1 LFTSLKFLEPAFYF
15 FSISLNAVTNN
26 TPITNE
32 GVNKMEE
39 APTSNNGMN
48 TSNNGMST
56 SNKINLSGL
65 GVGAIV
71 LTTVYTAVWASQLM
85 ATKHKVDYL
94 YYKELT
100 QNK

>member
-1 LFTSLKFLEPAFYF
+1 L
-15 FSISLNAVTNN
+15 SISLNAVTNN

-71 LTTVYTAVWASQLM
+71 LTTVYTAVLASQLM

>member
-1 LFTSLKFLEPAFYF
+1 
-15 FSISLNAVTNN
+15 
-26 TPITNE
+26 
-32 GVNKMEE
+32 MEE

-71 LTTVYTAVWASQLM
+71 LTTVYTAVLASQLM
-85 ATKHKVDYL
+85 ATRHKVDYL

-100 QNK
+100 QNKQLIIDGAFSPSFIYIKQNLN

>member
-1 LFTSLKFLEPAFYF
+1 
-15 FSISLNAVTNN
+15 
-26 TPITNE
+26 
-32 GVNKMEE
+32 MEE
-39 APTSNNGMN
+39 APTSNNAMN

-56 SNKINLSGL
+56 PNKINITGL

-71 LTTVYTAVWASQLM
+71 LTTVYTAVLASQLM

-100 QNK
+100 QINS

>member
-1 LFTSLKFLEPAFYF
+1 M
-15 FSISLNAVTNN
+15 
-26 TPITNE
+26 E
-32 GVNKMEE
+32 G
-39 APTSNNGMN
+39 AT

-56 SNKINLSGL
+56 SNKLSLSGL

-71 LTTVYTAVWASQLM
+71 LTTLYTAVLASQLM

-94 YYKELT
+94 YYKEIT

>member
-1 LFTSLKFLEPAFYF
+1 
-15 FSISLNAVTNN
+15 
-26 TPITNE
+26 
-32 GVNKMEE
+32 MEE
-39 APTSNNGMN
+39 AT

-56 SNKINLSGL
+56 SNKLNFSGL

-71 LTTVYTAVWASQLM
+71 LTTVYTAILASQLM

-94 YYKELT
+94 YYKEIT

>member
-1 LFTSLKFLEPAFYF
+1 M
-15 FSISLNAVTNN
+15 SISLNAVTNN

-56 SNKINLSGL
+56 SNKINLTGL

-71 LTTVYTAVWASQLM
+71 LTTVYTAVLASQLM

>member
-1 LFTSLKFLEPAFYF
+1 MFTSLKFLEPAFYF

-71 LTTVYTAVWASQLM
+71 LTTVYTAVLASQLM

>member
-1 LFTSLKFLEPAFYF
+1 M
-15 FSISLNAVTNN
+15 SISLNAVTNN

-71 LTTVYTAVWASQLM
+71 LTTVYTAVLASQLM

>member
-1 LFTSLKFLEPAFYF
+1 M
-15 FSISLNAVTNN
+15 SISLNAVTNN

-32 GVNKMEE
+32 GVNKVEE

-71 LTTVYTAVWASQLM
+71 LTTVYTAVLASQLM